1 MCVCVREIEKER
13 ERGDAVGVRGE
24 NFFDSFQKRKD
35 ENSEVERVPIHDA
48 NQKNGK
54 TKNFCE
60 FLKYFGRVFRF
71 FIVPA

>member
-1 MCVCVREIEKER
+1 M
-13 ERGDAVGVRGE
+13 RGE

-48 NQKNGK
+48 NQKNGE

-71 FIVPA
+71 FIAPA